1 MNEEILSQLAELR
14 NHYQTEREPFRA
26 LAYAKAITAIKNIP
40 IPITSIDQLTGIK
53 GIGPKI
59 TLKIDQ
65 LLREGKIQK
74 LVSIQAKQD
83 PKRTKTIAEFL
94 TIYGI
99 GPTCATKLYDKSN
112 ITTLKQLIRMS
123 TLDPTLLTAAQKI
136 GLRYRE
142 ALMKRISR
150 DFINIFQFTVT
161 YCLNETF
168 GETFRLQT
176 AGSFRRGKPTSGD
189 IDIMIES
196 TEFGLR
202 DAVGVLISYGL
213 VTDVLALDSKKFMG
227 VAHCGRGGEP
237 FRLDIFMVDAENWW
251 TALVTHTGPK
261 DLNTMMRTKAASMDM
276 KLSDQGLSKGTR
288 KIKIASEKDLFKK
301 LNMDYIVPT
310 ER

>member
-1 MNEEILSQLAELR
+1 MNDEIISQLAALR
-14 NHYQTEREPFRA
+14 NYYQTEKEPFRA
-26 LAYAKAITAIKNIP
+26 LAYAKAITAIKNIST
-40 IPITSIDQLTGIK
+40 PITSINQLTGIK

-59 TLKIDQ
+59 TQKIDQ
-65 LLREGKIQK
+65 LITDGKIQK

-83 PKRTKTIAEFL
+83 PKRIKTITEFL

-99 GPTCATKLYDKSN
+99 GPIAAAKLYDQSN
-112 ITTLKQLIRMS
+112 IKTLKQLTLES
-123 TLDPTLLTAAQKI
+123 TRNPTLLTAAQKI

-150 DFINIFQFTVT
+150 EFINTFQFTVT

-176 AGSFRRGKPTSGD
+176 AGSFRREKPTSGD

-196 TEFGLR
+196 VVFDLR
-202 DAVGVLISYGL
+202 GVVEVLISYGL

-227 VAHCGRGGEP
+227 VACCRGSCEP
-237 FRLDIFMVDAENWW
+237 FRLDIFMVNAENWW

-261 DLNTMMRTKAASMDM
+261 DLNTMMRARAASMGM
-276 KLSDQGLSKGTR
+276 KLSDQGLFKGER
-288 KIKIASEKDLFKK
+288 KIKIESEKALFKK
-301 LNMDYIVPT
+301 LNIPYAVAAS
-310 ER
+310 R

>member
-1 MNEEILSQLAELR
+1 MNEEIISQLTELR
-14 NHYQTEREPFRA
+14 NYYHAEKDPFRA
-26 LAYAKAITAIKNIP
+26 LAYAKAATAIKNIP
-40 IPITSIDQLTGIK
+40 APITSIDQLTGIK

-59 TLKIDQ
+59 TQKIDQ
-65 LLREGKIQK
+65 LFNEGKIQK
-74 LVSIQAKQD
+74 LASIQAKQD
-83 PKRTKTIAEFL
+83 PKRTKTIADFL

-99 GPTCATKLYDKSN
+99 GPICAAKLYDIAN
-112 ITTLKQLIRMS
+112 IQTLKQLARASI
-123 TLDPTLLTAAQKI
+123 LDSTLLTAAQKI

-142 ALMKRISR
+142 ALIKRIHR
-150 DFINIFQFTVT
+150 PFINTFQFTVT

-196 TEFGLR
+196 VEFGLR
-202 DAVGVLISYGL
+202 EAVGVLISYGL

-227 VAHCGRGGEP
+227 VAHCAGGDP
-237 FRLDIFMVDAENWW
+237 FRLDIFMVDGENWW
-251 TALVTHTGPK
+251 AALVTHTGPK

-276 KLSDQGLSKGTR
+276 KLSDQGLFKGTR

-301 LNMDYIVPT
+301 LHMDYIIPT
-310 ER
+310 KR